1 MVLAPSPM
9 AEFAVPRH
17 SAVMERLRRRIELC
31 RRHHS
36 ACESRYQA
44 VSPERLE
51 LERQQTFALHQRCL
65 QAKAKRAGKHRQ
77 PPPPPQA
84 QAPPAA
90 ASAGAAPS
98 APAAPA
104 AQAPGPAAPSSAPA
118 NGLDA
123 DAAGGEQA
131 QQQQQHGGRS
141 SSSSSSSAL
150 IAQLHETVKRKLDN
164 SVSPQNG
171 DQQNGYGD
179 MFSMPKKLRHE
190 DSLGGLTGSSNG
202 IPPVSTL
209 HQLDSKPSGGDT
221 LHLNGKHSMGLDGI
235 NKKCLPDSNLQLNGS
250 SDANDS
256 FTLGINKEL
265 KQEPPDDLPCMIT
278 GPGSSISQNNLMP
291 DLNLNEQEWKELI
304 DELNRSV
311 PDEDMKDLFTE
322 DFEEKKDADSTNSA
336 AQTPLP
342 QDIIIKTEFSPADF
356 EQEQIGSP
364 QVRSSSAGTAFIGT
378 SSVPVSAA
386 SPTVSNSQTMFQPSG
401 QSVTDNPNQSMMQ
414 SSNQSQNV
422 QRPLSSS
429 LLPGQNTGSTKE
441 MSSAKQL
448 QQIAAKQKRD
458 QLLQNQQQVH
468 QSNQISSWQQSG
480 SSHSPLTVPYNMENP
495 TSPSVYQQDFNN
507 QKLMISNIP
516 NKSSPRA
523 GYHGGN
529 ILSHQPNNLTQNSVS
544 SQTSVLDY
552 GNTKPLTHYK
562 ECGQGVTLSGQNKA
576 AMLAYMQQQQ
586 RQQPTLP
593 HMSEEQN
600 GMFAVKKS
608 GNIAYRPLVPHSQDQ
623 NPPAGVP
630 RIPVS
635 VPGPGGSTQ
644 PPSVSMA
651 GNHGNTAYLNSQQQA
666 AVMKQHQM
674 LLDQQK
680 QREQQQ
686 KHLLMEQQKQFLMG
700 QRQLLAEQEKQRHH
714 QEQQLQRHL
723 TRPPPQYQDQTPNPY
738 QQQVGQFTGSS
749 PGMAGVN
756 NLGQSN
762 SNSPRMF
769 SQPQNMIQI
778 GTGHSSVSS
787 SSSQQDRGVT
797 QYSGLQSIQRS
808 GLYNMASG
816 MTQMVPQHANP
827 SVNGQPQMQR
837 PPGLAQGTALPAGY
851 GQSTL
856 GNPSISQQHNK
867 GALNPTLPKPQMA
880 RMPTTI
886 GAQNPSW
893 QHQGMS
899 NLNAQTQ
906 GNNSLGS
913 FTPSSTFHMQ
923 QTHLKLASQQFAQ
936 GMPQVSLNPGRPMG
950 SMNAAVSG
958 QVLPSISAQQ
968 RTNPPTQQPVPSQ
981 QVLPGLSQAVPD
993 LAAFSQNQNQP
1004 MPSRATLHCGQ
1015 GYPVRTASQELPFAY
1030 SSPSGGNGLPSLT
1043 GDTDLIDTF
1052 LKNRTSEEWMNDLD
1066 ELLGSH

>member
-1 MVLAPSPM
+1 MVLPPCPM
-9 AEFAVPRH
+9 AEFVVPRH

-77 PPPPPQA
+77 PPPP
-84 QAPPAA
+84 
-90 ASAGAAPS
+90 AAPQPTAPS
-98 APAAPA
+98 QPALPAPA
-104 AQAPGPAAPSSAPA
+104 PGAVGSTSASSDRPGI

-123 DAAGGEQA
+123 DTAGGE
-131 QQQQQHGGRS
+131 QQQQQHGR
-141 SSSSSSSAL
+141 SSAL
-150 IAQLHETVKRKLDN
+150 IALHETVKRKLDS

-179 MFSMPKKLRHE
+179 MFSVPKKLRH
-190 DSLGGLTGSSNG
+190 DDGLGGLSGSSNG
-202 IPPVSTL
+202 IPPVSPR
-209 HQLDSKPSGGDT
+209 HQLDSKSSSGDT
-221 LHLNGKHSMGLDGI
+221 LQLNGKHSMGLDGI
-235 NKKCLPDSNLQLNGS
+235 SKKCLPDPNLQLNGS
-250 SDANDS
+250 NDADDS
-256 FTLGINKEL
+256 FAIAINKEL
-265 KQEPPDDLPCMIT
+265 KQEPDDLPCMIA
-278 GPGSSISQNNLMP
+278 GAGSSISQNNLMS

-322 DFEEKKDADSTNSA
+322 DFEEKKDVDPSNSA

-356 EQEQIGSP
+356 EQEQMGSP
-364 QVRSSSAGTAFIGT
+364 QVRSSSSSGTTYMGT

-386 SPTVSNSQTMFQPSG
+386 SPAAGNSQSMFQPSN
-401 QSVTDNPNQSMMQ
+401 QSVTENPNQSMMQ
-414 SSNQSQNV
+414 SSNQPQNV

-429 LLPGQNTGSTKE
+429 LLSGQSTGSAKE

-468 QSNQISSWQQSG
+468 QPNQISSWQQSG
-480 SSHSPLTVPYNMENP
+480 PSHSPLAVPYTIENP
-495 TSPSVYQQDFNN
+495 TSPSVYQQDFSN
-507 QKLMISNIP
+507 QKLMMSNMP

-523 GYHGGN
+523 GGNFHGGN
-529 ILSHQPNNLTQNSVS
+529 MLSHQPNSLNQTSVS
-544 SQTSVLDY
+544 SQSSVLDY
-552 GNTKPLTHYK
+552 GNTKPLSHYK
-562 ECGQGVTLSGQNKA
+562 ECGQGVTIPGQNKTP
-576 AMLAYMQQQQ
+576 MLAYMPQQ

-593 HMSEEQN
+593 HMNDEQN
-600 GMFAVKKS
+600 GMFVMKQKP

-623 NPPAGVP
+623 NPSASVP

-635 VPGPGGSTQ
+635 VPGPGVNAQ
-644 PPSVSMA
+644 PPNVSMA
-651 GNHGNTAYLNSQQQA
+651 GNHGNTAYLNNQQQA

-674 LLDQQK
+674 LLD

-700 QRQLLAEQEKQRHH
+700 RRQLLAEQEKQRHH

-723 TRPPPQYQDQTPNPY
+723 TRPPPQYQDQTQNPY

-749 PGMAGVN
+749 PAMAGVN

-762 SNSPRMF
+762 SSSPRMF
-769 SQPQNMIQI
+769 PQTQNMIQI
-778 GTGHSSVSS
+778 GAGHSSVSS
-787 SSSQQDRGVT
+787 NSAQQDRGVT
-797 QYSGLQSIQRS
+797 QYTSMQNIQRG
-808 GLYNMASG
+808 GLYNMAPG

-827 SVNGQPQMQR
+827 SANGQPQMQR
-837 PPGLAQGTALPAGY
+837 QPGLAQGTALPAGY
-851 GQSTL
+851 GQSSL
-856 GNPSISQQHNK
+856 GNASISHQHSK
-867 GALNPTLPKPQMA
+867 GALNSTLSKPQMA
-880 RMPTTI
+880 RMPTAI

-893 QHQGMS
+893 QHQGRS
-899 NLNAQTQ
+899 NMNNQAQ
-906 GNNSLGS
+906 GNSGLGT
-913 FTPSSTFHMQ
+913 FTASSTFHMQ
-923 QTHLKLASQQFAQ
+923 QTHLKMTNQQFAQ
-936 GMPQVSLNPGRPMG
+936 GMPQVSLNTSRPMA
-950 SMNAAVSG
+950 SMNSAVSG
-958 QVLPSISAQQ
+958 QMLSSISAQQ

-981 QVLPGLSQAVPD
+981 QVLPGMSQAVPD
-993 LAAFSQNQNQP
+993 LTTFSQNQNQQLP
-1004 MPSRATLHCGQ
+1004 NRANLHCSQ
-1015 GYPVRTASQELPFAY
+1015 GYPVRTAGQELPFAY
-1030 SSPSGGNGLPSLT
+1030 SNQSGNNGLQSLT
-1043 GDTDLIDTF
+1043 GDTDIIDSL

-1066 ELLGSH
+1066 ELLGNH